1 MKTNLIQCPRGPGFD
16 PHLGIFHGS
25 FCCGQSSDNLFWTHH
40 SLKCKSSIQNPE
52 CKTYYVN
59 LSSGPC
65 DIPNSNT
72 DTDGFDI
79 GGIPNVKV
87 GFIAL

>member
-1 MKTNLIQCPRGPGFD
+1 MKINLIQCPRGPGFD

-65 DIPNSNT
+65 
-72 DTDGFDI
+72 
-79 GGIPNVKV
+79 
-87 GFIAL
+87 ALEISISIELICDNID